1 MAIRW
6 ESVMSLY
13 QAFNRD
19 RDRGFVPFRKVEPEY
34 KSLADQAMEHER
46 TVGIPKRLQAIEQR
60 LDSIETTISLFR
72 QSRENDPIK
81 AYFEPICSRI
91 AQIEAQI
98 GLEKAKSA
106 EPIDLPEII
115 VPHELRV
122 LKGKF
127 GKCKNR
133 KIEVVQKRWAL
144 WKVQYEAGIP
154 MTVIARAW
162 GCDHG
167 SICHAKKQ
175 GWNPSKQA
183 RHNYPAKRKKAKR

>member
-1 MAIRW
+1 M
-6 ESVMSLY
+6 
-13 QAFNRD
+13 
-19 RDRGFVPFRKVEPEY
+19 
-34 KSLADQAMEHER
+34 
-46 TVGIPKRLQAIEQR
+46 
-60 LDSIETTISLFR
+60 
-72 QSRENDPIK
+72 
-81 AYFEPICSRI
+81 
-91 AQIEAQI
+91 

-106 EPIDLPEII
+106 EPIDLPQII

-183 RHNYPAKRKKAKR
+183 RHNYPEKRKKAKR

>member
-1 MAIRW
+1 
-6 ESVMSLY
+6 MSLLK
-13 QAFNRD
+13 AFERTV
-19 RDRGFVPFRKVEPEY
+19 DRGFVPYRKVQPEY
-34 KSLADQAMEHER
+34 KSLADQAMEFEKAV
-46 TVGIPKRLQAIEQR
+46 TLPKRIQELEERIKELESSLSIMRQA
-60 LDSIETTISLFR
+60 
-72 QSRENDPIK
+72 RENDPVK
-81 AYFEPICSRI
+81 AYLEPLCSRI

-98 GLEKAKSA
+98 GLEKAQTK
-106 EPIDLPEII
+106 EPIDLPQII

-122 LKGKF
+122 LKGKY
-127 GKCKNR
+127 GKCNNR

-154 MTVIARAW
+154 LAAIARAW

-183 RHNYPAKRKKAKR
+183 RHNYPNKRKSVKR